1 MSEHTRHENAVHGDT
16 TGQQTDGADDA
27 AAKGTGAF
35 SEPVAPPAVRP
46 GPLRI
51 AFDTF
56 IVRREAAIF
65 LVAVGLLIY
74 FWANNSDY
82 LSHSNLVN
90 LSQQTAPYAI
100 IAAGVVLLL
109 VSGEIDLSV
118 GSVFALSPFLMHYL
132 VDYYGVYPIV
142 AIIGSVLAGAA
153 IGLVNGFVVVVLK
166 VPSFVATL
174 GMLFLVLGIMLTTSH
189 AYPAQIPEAA
199 KGLEGWFGQAD
210 WAELIWCLIIVA
222 VLHVVLT
229 RTRWGLYTV
238 ATGGNPLGAS
248 EAGIRTGRIKTGN
261 FMITSALGAFAGILE
276 AFRVD
281 SIDPSSA
288 GADGAAPMFLAVS
301 AAVIGGTALAG
312 GSGTVIGALLGALVL
327 AELRN
332 GFNLIG
338 ISANPFNIIL
348 GAAIIISMVLSV
360 YLTRLRRAGRR

>member
-1 MSEHTRHENAVHGDT
+1 MSESATRETIGGEPPV
-16 TGQQTDGADDA
+16 A
-27 AAKGTGAF
+27 AAGT
-35 SEPVAPPAVRP
+35 PPIRQH
-46 GPLRI
+46 GPLRL
-51 AFDTF
+51 AFEAF
-56 IVRREAAIF
+56 VIRREATI
-65 LVAVGLLIY
+65 LIVAVGLLLY
-74 FWANNSDY
+74 FWSNNSDF
-82 LSHSNLVN
+82 LARNNLVN

-100 IAAGVVLLL
+100 IAAGMVLLL

-118 GSVFALSPFLMHYL
+118 GAVFALSPFLMHYM
-132 VDYYGVYPIV
+132 VDYYGVYPLV

-199 KGLEGWFGQAD
+199 HGIRGWFGQSD

-222 VLHVVLT
+222 FFHVVLT
-229 RTRWGLYTV
+229 RSRWGLHTV

-248 EAGIRTGRIKTGN
+248 EAGIKTGRIKTGN
-261 FMITSALGAFAGILE
+261 FMATSALGAFAGILE

-281 SIDPSSA
+281 SIDPTSA
-288 GADGAAPMFLAVS
+288 GADGAAPMFAAVS

-312 GSGTVIGALLGALVL
+312 GSGTVVGALLGALVL

-338 ISANPFNIIL
+338 INANPFNIIL
-348 GAAIIISMVLSV
+348 GAAIILSMVLNV
-360 YLTRLRRAGRR
+360 YLSRLRRAGRR